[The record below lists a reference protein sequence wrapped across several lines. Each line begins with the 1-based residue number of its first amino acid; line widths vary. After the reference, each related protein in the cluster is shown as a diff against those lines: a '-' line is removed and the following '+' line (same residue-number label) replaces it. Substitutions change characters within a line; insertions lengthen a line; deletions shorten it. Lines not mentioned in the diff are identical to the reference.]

1 MSITGTLDSSR
12 RLQKAGV
19 PPQQAEVFSELL
31 EETAK
36 ATQQDLKAFIVEQI
50 TSLEMRLDAR
60 ITQSEART
68 AAAIAQSESRMESR
82 ISQVEA
88 RLLREMR
95 QQVIWIVGLLLG
107 FGTAILGVV
116 KLLFF

>member
-1 MSITGTLDSSR
+1 M
-12 RLQKAGV
+12 
-19 PPQQAEVFSELL
+19 FSDLL

-36 ATQQDLKAFIVEQI
+36 ATQQDLKAFIAEQFAAF
-50 TSLEMRLDAR
+50 EVRLDAR
-60 ITQSEART
+60 FAQMEAR
-68 AAAIAQSESRMESR
+68 IEGRFMQVDSRFSQVDSRFSQSESRMDSR

-107 FGTAILGVV
+107 FGMAILGVV
-116 KLLFF
+116 KLLFFA